1 MNFQQWFEENK
12 HELEDLLRGDVEE
25 LLFKAWLAGYE
36 AGGDNLANSIR
47 PYFNR

>member
-1 MNFQQWFEENK
+1 MTFQQWFEENK
-12 HELEDLLRGDVEE
+12 HELEDLLRGDVED

-36 AGGDNLANSIR
+36 AGGDSLANSIR

>member
-1 MNFQQWFEENK
+1 MTFQKWFEENK

-25 LLFKAWLAGYE
+25 LLFKAWLAGFE
-36 AGGDNLANSIR
+36 AGGDSLANSIR